1 MKFLCPS
8 CKAKYQISDEKV
20 AGRSVRMKCR
30 KCGHVIQVSSDDAI
44 AGSSAPPPPV
54 DDVDGEPAGKEPAP
68 ASAAQKPGPPEKPK
82 PVAGVPR
89 VGAPAAPSAAKSR
102 VPAPKSAPAASESAA
117 KPVAPTAPRVGAE
130 KVADAP
136 RIPRAPS
143 TVARE
148 AKSPAAAPVAPVAP
162 SAATVARAPAKP
174 QAAAPVPAAVQS
186 PTPAPAPAASPTPSP
201 AAAAAAPR
209 PAAHG
214 AGGPKLFDEDGEEEA
229 TQIAR
234 GALIGAFSAA
244 VKDHA
249 PASVADPLSMPGDEW
264 FVGING
270 VPVGPIRLSELRAKA
285 ASGAVTKES
294 LVWRDGFEEW
304 RPLKSFPELVAIVEE
319 SLSSARASMPFAMSP
334 ASAGTLAD
342 PFAGTAP
349 ATSATPAAVAEG
361 VSFDELQAL
370 RARPRTS
377 PAAWLAVV
385 VAVAFGLT
393 LGAVIFGRG
402 PAAQTNTDKPAE
414 KPVNAAPSA
423 AAPAQVAATE
433 QKPEEQVISGDT
445 KAQSKGPT
453 KSTTTKTDTETKTTK
468 TGGLGLSG
476 LAANGT
482 RGPSDGPGSTTQGGP
497 GGGQLDQAQLSGVVQ
512 RYTPSVKRSCW
523 QPALDGRDKDAPS
536 SARVSVAITIS
547 PSGSVQ
553 DVNASGDPKGYRGLA
568 QCIAGRVRGWQFP
581 PSGGSTTVNVPFVF
595 VAQ

>member
-1 MKFLCPS
+1 M
-8 CKAKYQISDEKV
+8 
-20 AGRSVRMKCR
+20 R
-30 KCGHVIQVSSDDAI
+30 
-44 AGSSAPPPPV
+44 
-54 DDVDGEPAGKEPAP
+54 EPANA
-68 ASAAQKPGPPEKPK
+68 
-82 PVAGVPR
+82 
-89 VGAPAAPSAAKSR
+89 
-102 VPAPKSAPAASESAA
+102 
-117 KPVAPTAPRVGAE
+117 
-130 KVADAP
+130 
-136 RIPRAPS
+136 
-143 TVARE
+143 
-148 AKSPAAAPVAPVAP
+148 
-162 SAATVARAPAKP
+162 
-174 QAAAPVPAAVQS
+174 
-186 PTPAPAPAASPTPSP
+186 
-201 AAAAAAPR
+201 
-209 PAAHG
+209 
-214 AGGPKLFDEDGEEEA
+214 KLFEEDGEEEA

-249 PASVADPLSMPGDEW
+249 PSSVADPLSMPGDEW

-319 SLSSARASMPFAMSP
+319 SLSSARASMPFPVP
-334 ASAGTLAD
+334 ASSPGTLAD

-349 ATSATPAAVAEG
+349 AASATPAAVSEG
-361 VSFDELQAL
+361 VSMDEMRAL

-385 VAVAFGLT
+385 VACAFGVT
-393 LGAVIFGRG
+393 LGAVFFGRG
-402 PAAQTNTDKPAE
+402 PAAQTSVDKPAE
-414 KPVNAAPSA
+414 KPVNAAPPV
-423 AAPAQVAATE
+423 AAPTQVAAAE

-445 KAQSKGPT
+445 KAPVKGPG
-453 KSTTTKTDTETKTTK
+453 KSTTTKTDTETKTSTK

-482 RGPSDGPGSTTQGGP
+482 RGPTDNPGSTSQGGP
-497 GGGQLDQAQLSGVVQ
+497 AGGQLDQAQLSSVVQ

-523 QPALDGRDKDAPS
+523 QPALDGRDKDAPT

-553 DVNASGDPKGYRGLA
+553 DVNASGDPRGYRGLA

>member
-1 MKFLCPS
+1 
-8 CKAKYQISDEKV
+8 
-20 AGRSVRMKCR
+20 
-30 KCGHVIQVSSDDAI
+30 
-44 AGSSAPPPPV
+44 
-54 DDVDGEPAGKEPAP
+54 
-68 ASAAQKPGPPEKPK
+68 
-82 PVAGVPR
+82 
-89 VGAPAAPSAAKSR
+89 
-102 VPAPKSAPAASESAA
+102 
-117 KPVAPTAPRVGAE
+117 
-130 KVADAP
+130 
-136 RIPRAPS
+136 
-143 TVARE
+143 
-148 AKSPAAAPVAPVAP
+148 
-162 SAATVARAPAKP
+162 
-174 QAAAPVPAAVQS
+174 
-186 PTPAPAPAASPTPSP
+186 
-201 AAAAAAPR
+201 
-209 PAAHG
+209 
-214 AGGPKLFDEDGEEEA
+214 
-229 TQIAR
+229 
-234 GALIGAFSAA
+234 
-244 VKDHA
+244 
-249 PASVADPLSMPGDEW
+249 MPGDEW